1 MSITSTAK
9 ANGLDQRSRIKA
21 FTLIEL
27 LVVIAIIAILAA
39 MLLPAL
45 SKAKDRATG
54 ISCLNN
60 LKQLTLAAVIYAGD
74 FRDAIP
80 PNAPS
85 DARAWVAGDVSF
97 LPGATNVADIKSAV
111 LFPYNKSVDIYHC
124 PGDKVAVNG
133 RNVQRIRSYSMN
145 GMMGDDFDTTTTTDV
160 HPGLGEHKKFTE
172 VNDPGPSTA
181 SLFVDEQS
189 DGNRNLCSID
199 DGYFAVNL
207 GTKGAPKTKWR
218 NIPASR
224 HGNGGQFSYADG
236 HVEKVKWLESKTS
249 TLKFDIFNQPYGT
262 AGTTP
267 FDRDYQKLWM
277 STYPASLW

>member
-1 MSITSTAK
+1 MREIQVGNSKSCVK
-9 ANGLDQRSRIKA
+9 HRA

-45 SKAKDRATG
+45 SKAKSRATG
-54 ISCLNN
+54 VSCLNN
-60 LKQLTLAAVIYAGD
+60 LKQLTLAATIYAGD

-80 PNAPS
+80 PNALN
-85 DARAWVAGDVSF
+85 DVRAWVAGDVSF
-97 LPGATNVADIKSAV
+97 LPGATNVADIKAAV
-111 LFPYNKSVDIYHC
+111 LYPYNKSAAIYHC
-124 PGDKVAVNG
+124 PGDQVAVNG
-133 RNVQRIRSYSMN
+133 QNVQRIRSYSLN
-145 GMMGDDFDTTTTTDV
+145 GMMGDNYGTTTDV
-160 HPGLGEHKKFTE
+160 HPGLAEHKKFTE
-172 VNDPGPSTA
+172 VTDPGPTEA
-181 SLFVDEQS
+181 SLFVDEQA

-207 GTKGAPKTKWR
+207 GTKGAAKTTWR

-236 HVEKVKWLESKTS
+236 HVEKVKWLEGKTS
-249 TLKFDIFNQPYGT
+249 TLKFDIFNQPGGT

-277 STYPASLW
+277 STYPISLW

>member
-1 MSITSTAK
+1 MNPHS
-9 ANGLDQRSRIKA
+9 DRSARSSHHG

-45 SKAKDRATG
+45 SKAKTKAQG
-54 ISCLNN
+54 IGCLSN
-60 LKQLTLAAVIYAGD
+60 LKQLTLAAIIYAGD
-74 FRDAIP
+74 FNDAIP

-97 LPGATNVADIKSAV
+97 LPGATNVADIKLSV
-111 LFPYNKSVDIYHC
+111 LYPYNKSEGIYRC

-133 RNVQRIRSYSMN
+133 QNVQRIRSYSMN
-145 GMMGDDFDTTTTTDV
+145 GMMGNNYSSTVDV
-160 HPGLGEHKKFTE
+160 HPGLAEHKKFSE
-172 VNDPGPSTA
+172 VHDPGPSDA

-189 DGNRNLCSID
+189 DANRNLCSID

-207 GTKGAPKTKWR
+207 GTKGAAKTKWR

-236 HVEKVKWLESKTS
+236 HVQKVRWLEDKTR

-267 FDRDYQKLWM
+267 FDRDYQQLWL